1 MERSL
6 PIQFRSVVNG
16 RGAARLIGTMLAAV
30 LLAASAHAAHPGA
43 EGYKQKIQPLLEEF
57 CYTCHAEGDKS
68 GGISFDEFASEEA
81 FLNDR
86 ELWFKVLKNVRAGIM
101 PPAKKDQ
108 PSADQKKLL
117 DHWIK
122 YQVFGIDPAHPDPG
136 RVTLRRLN
144 RVEYANTV
152 RDLMGVEFR
161 ADEEFPPDD
170 TGHGFDNIGDV
181 LSVSPL
187 LLEKYMQAAEQIVT
201 KAVPT
206 TSRLVR
212 EVTIEGRRF
221 RREAVEGEDENK
233 PTRVDDNDD
242 DPRGR
247 RGEMRS
253 MTFYKPAKAAATHK
267 VDQPGSYH
275 VTLELNV
282 RGEFVFDPGKC
293 NVTFKADD
301 KELLKKEFGW
311 ANGKTFTFEF
321 DEQWE
326 PGEKKFTFELQ
337 PLTPEDQK
345 KNSLDMRILSV
356 QVRGPMEREKWGRPE
371 RFDRFFT
378 KDAPDGDTE
387 RRQYAR
393 EVLSRFA
400 TRAFRR
406 PVDEKTAERLTTIAE
421 AVYKSPG
428 KSFEQGIAQAMV
440 AVLASPRFIFRVE
453 DVQPGG
459 GPDDKYPLVDEYALA
474 SRLSYFLWSTM
485 PDEELLRLAEK
496 GELRKNLPA
505 QVKRMLSHERS
516 EALVENFVGQWLQV
530 RDVDGIAIDG
540 RVVLARDQGLDREMQ
555 KAQEER
561 RALFAKIESLPEA
574 ERQKE
579 FEKIREQFRNRR
591 RFRGPE
597 FEFDEELRRAM
608 RRESEEFFRHIIRD
622 DNSVLDLLDADYTFL
637 NERLAR
643 HYGIDGIKG
652 REMRKV
658 ILPADNPRGGLLTQ
672 AAVLVVTSNPTRTS
686 PVKRG
691 LFVLENVL
699 GTPPAPPPPDLPTLE
714 EAEKEFKDKDP
725 TLREVLQLH
734 RANPLCSSC
743 HNRMDPLGLALENFN
758 ALGMWR
764 DTERKAPIEA
774 AGKLITGEQFKD
786 VRELKKVLRET
797 RKADFYRCLAEKVMT
812 YALGRGVEYHDVEAV
827 DQVVDRLEKED
838 GKFSALLTGIV
849 ESAPF
854 QRTRAA
860 EPAAPPAQQQAAV
873 Q

>member
-1 MERSL
+1 
-6 PIQFRSVVNG
+6 
-16 RGAARLIGTMLAAV
+16 
-30 LLAASAHAAHPGA
+30 
-43 EGYKQKIQPLLEEF
+43 
-57 CYTCHAEGDKS
+57 
-68 GGISFDEFASEEA
+68 
-81 FLNDR
+81 
-86 ELWFKVLKNVRAGIM
+86 
-101 PPAKKDQ
+101 
-108 PSADQKKLL
+108 
-117 DHWIK
+117 
-122 YQVFGIDPAHPDPG
+122 
-136 RVTLRRLN
+136 
-144 RVEYANTV
+144 
-152 RDLMGVEFR
+152 
-161 ADEEFPPDD
+161 
-170 TGHGFDNIGDV
+170 
-181 LSVSPL
+181 
-187 LLEKYMQAAEQIVT
+187 
-201 KAVPT
+201 
-206 TSRLVR
+206 
-212 EVTIEGRRF
+212 
-221 RREAVEGEDENK
+221 
-233 PTRVDDNDD
+233 
-242 DPRGR
+242 
-247 RGEMRS
+247 
-253 MTFYKPAKAAATHK
+253 
-267 VDQPGSYH
+267 
-275 VTLELNV
+275 
-282 RGEFVFDPGKC
+282 
-293 NVTFKADD
+293 
-301 KELLKKEFGW
+301 
-311 ANGKTFTFEF
+311 
-321 DEQWE
+321 
-326 PGEKKFTFELQ
+326 
-337 PLTPEDQK
+337 
-345 KNSLDMRILSV
+345 
-356 QVRGPMEREKWGRPE
+356 MEREKWGRPE

-378 KDAPDGDTE
+378 KDAPEGDAE
-387 RRQYAR
+387 RRQYAK
-393 EVLSRFA
+393 EVLTRFA

-406 PVDEKTAERLTTIAE
+406 PVDEKTAERLTAIAE
-421 AVYKSPG
+421 TVYKSPE
-428 KSFEQGIAQAMV
+428 KSFEQGVAQAMV

-505 QVKRMLSHERS
+505 QVKRMLAHERS

-561 RALFAKIESLPEA
+561 RALFAKIEQLPEA

-774 AGKLITGEQFKD
+774 AGKLITGEEFKD
-786 VRELKKVLRET
+786 VRELKQVLRQK
-797 RKADFYRCLAEKVMT
+797 RKGDFYRCLAEKVMT